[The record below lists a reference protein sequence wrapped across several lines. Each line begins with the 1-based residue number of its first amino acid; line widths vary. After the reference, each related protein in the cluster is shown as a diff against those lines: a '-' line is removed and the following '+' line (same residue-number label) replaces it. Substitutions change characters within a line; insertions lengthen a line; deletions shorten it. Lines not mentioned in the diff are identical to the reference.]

1 MIKVSED
8 FKNRMQDYTDFKER
22 AEIILLD
29 GTILEFNEDDFTLS
43 NNIISDGAG
52 VSSIPLGV
60 AVGRSVQ
67 LELMNDDDHL
77 RKYNFIGA
85 KIRLYLTFYLENEE
99 KNVIADKEG
108 DALATTEGLDKII
121 ASSPY
126 SKIEYGL
133 FTVISPETYGTTVI
147 ITGYDDM
154 YKANQAYDSKLIFPA
169 TAGEVLRDCCSNCG
183 ISLKTSEFKNSNVQ
197 IPTKPSTEYT
207 YRQVIGYIAM
217 IAAGNARINRSGYLE
232 VLTYTFDYSNGYNS
246 LTEWINL
253 KTDTDDIVIT
263 GISTEIADEDNNKTT
278 LLEGDKGYVLFI
290 ENPLMAGSEKTLL
303 SLIGEVLIGI
313 AFRKFEGDYI
323 AYPLAEFMDLAKI
336 TDLNGN
342 VYNTFITD
350 VNFVFFGQTT
360 IKNSAE
366 SGIRIA
372 SSYQSPY
379 QKAII
384 ETGKIVEDEKTERQT
399 AMENLKKALEN
410 AGGMY
415 STYEEL
421 PDGSAI
427 TYIHDK
433 KELKD
438 SQNVIK
444 ITSEAVG
451 VSNDGGKTYP
461 YGFVLT
467 GELIAKLLYVE
478 GIDADYINTGAIT
491 IKDSEDNIIFSVNM
505 DTKKIYI
512 SGDNVQI
519 GGKALSDKLEEI
531 ENSMA
536 ISKNMSMQLSNEY
549 QAIPVDSEGKY
560 EEFPDTSTQIT
571 VFYGDTDITNDCSY
585 SIVKSDYVHGNWNS
599 SSHVYTITELS
610 ADSGWVDIKSMY
622 LNSLS
627 LTRRFSIAKLYAGQ
641 KGLQGLQGEKGEQG
655 VPGKDGIN
663 GTSGADGK
671 TSYFHIKY
679 ASVENP
685 TSAQMTETPSTYIGT
700 YVDFA
705 EADSTDPTKYSWSR
719 FQGAQG
725 EKGERGIAGVG
736 EDGKTSYLHIAYAN
750 SSDGKTG
757 FSVSDSANKAYIGQ
771 YTDFEK
777 NDSADPAKYSW
788 SKIKGDDGTAGRTY
802 FIEASVNM
810 LKRTKD
816 NTVTPSS
823 ITFSAY
829 YRDGNSTSR
838 TAYSGRFIIEETSNG
853 SNWKTLYTSSSNE
866 SSITRTIQQ
875 LSVSDNATSVRC
887 KLYAAGG
894 TSQLIDMQSISI
906 LVDIDNLTQEQVFNI
921 LTNNGTAKGI
931 YKEGEN
937 LYVNANYLVTGILA
951 DKSKNNYWDLDK
963 GELVT
968 KLAQI
973 GGWNVNENA
982 IYKDVTI
989 DSDSYRVYFQ
999 PPNTNS
1005 GKNTWV
1011 FSIQK
1016 KINNS
1021 YQGLAVIKADGSIL
1035 SYSEEFN
1042 VRIEMRNG
1050 ILSFYKDGIER
1061 GKISISSD
1069 GSEFVI
1075 YLADPKNGGAGQEL
1089 SARSLKECH
1098 GGLVSRYWSSAS
1110 IGTGTDNDKWTVV
1123 PAFSTTN
1130 DDNIKKSGFISRSNT
1145 QVIIQ
1150 KKGVYQFVVRL
1161 AAKSSRANKRC
1172 NFAPFVN
1179 NKRYP
1184 SYTDTAYSPTD
1195 AWYTSLKTYTLEL
1208 EKNDRVDFRA
1218 APMENISVSLQ
1229 IYDVNIFVLDY
1240 EGKYSI

>member
-22 AEIILLD
+22 AEITLLD

-43 NNIISDGAG
+43 NNNISDGAG
-52 VSSIPLGV
+52 VNSIPLGV

-108 DALATTEGLDKII
+108 DALATTKGLDKII

-183 ISLKTSEFKNSNVQ
+183 ISLKTSEFKNSSVQ
-197 IPTKPSTEYT
+197 ISIKPSNEYT

-232 VLTYTFDYSNGYNS
+232 VLTYAFDYSDGYNN

-263 GISTEIADEDNNKTT
+263 GISTEIEDEDNNKTT
-278 LLEGDKGYVLFI
+278 LIEGDKGYVLSI
-290 ENPLMAGSEKTLL
+290 ENPLMEGSEKTLL

-313 AFRKFEGDYI
+313 VFRKFEGDYI

-366 SGIRIA
+366 SGIRAA

-384 ETGKIVEDEKTERQT
+384 ETGKIVENEKTERQT

-421 PDGSAI
+421 PDGGVI

-461 YGFVLT
+461 YGFILT

-478 GIDADYINTGAIT
+478 GINADYINTGAIT
-491 IKDSEDNIIFSVNM
+491 IKDGEGNIIFSVNM

-512 SGDNVQI
+512 SGGSVQI

-531 ENSMA
+531 ENSVTS
-536 ISKNMSMQLSNEY
+536 SKNMSMQLSNEY

-560 EEFPDTSTQIT
+560 EEFPDASTQIT

-585 SIVKSDYVHGNWNS
+585 SNVKSDYVQGNWDS
-599 SSHVYTITELS
+599 SSHIYTITGLS
-610 ADSGWVDIKSMY
+610 ANSGWVDIKATY

-700 YVDFA
+700 YVDFT
-705 EADSTDPTKYSWSR
+705 EA
-719 FQGAQG
+719 
-725 EKGERGIAGVG
+725 
-736 EDGKTSYLHIAYAN
+736 
-750 SSDGKTG
+750 
-757 FSVSDSANKAYIGQ
+757 
-771 YTDFEK
+771 
-777 NDSADPAKYSW
+777 DSADPAKYSW

-1021 YQGLAVIKADGSIL
+1021 YQGLAVIRADGSIL

-1042 VRIEMRNG
+1042 ARIEMRHG
-1050 ILSFYKDGIER
+1050 VLSFIKDGVER

-1075 YLADPKNGGAGQEL
+1075 YLTDPNAEGAGQEL

-1098 GGLVSRYWSSAS
+1098 AGLVSRYWSNAS

-1130 DDNIKKSGFISRSNT
+1130 DDNIKKSGFISRGNT

-1150 KKGVYQFVVRL
+1150 KRGVYQFVVRL
-1161 AAKSSRANKRC
+1161 AVKSSRANKRC

-1179 NKRYP
+1179 GERYS
-1184 SYTDTAYSPTD
+1184 SYTDTAYSPVE

-1218 APMENISVSLQ
+1218 ASMESISVSLQ

-1240 EGKYSI
+1240 ENKYQI

>member
-22 AEIILLD
+22 AEITLLD

-154 YKANQAYDSKLIFPA
+154 YKSNQAYDSKLIFPA

-478 GIDADYINTGAIT
+478 GINADYINTGAIT
-491 IKDSEDNIIFSVNM
+491 IKDREGNIIFSVNM

-512 SGDNVQI
+512 SGDSVQI

-700 YVDFA
+700 YVDFT
-705 EADSTDPTKYSWSR
+705 EADSTDPT
-719 FQGAQG
+719 
-725 EKGERGIAGVG
+725 
-736 EDGKTSYLHIAYAN
+736 
-750 SSDGKTG
+750 
-757 FSVSDSANKAYIGQ
+757 
-771 YTDFEK
+771 
-777 NDSADPAKYSW
+777 KYSW

-1021 YQGLAVIKADGSIL
+1021 YQGLAVIRADGSIL

-1042 VRIEMRNG
+1042 ARIEMRHG
-1050 ILSFYKDGIER
+1050 VLSFIKDGVER

-1075 YLADPKNGGAGQEL
+1075 YLTDPNAEGAGQEL

-1098 GGLVSRYWSSAS
+1098 AGLVSRYWSNAS

-1130 DDNIKKSGFISRSNT
+1130 DDNIKKSGFISRGNT

-1150 KKGVYQFVVRL
+1150 KRGVYQFVVRL
-1161 AAKSSRANKRC
+1161 AVKSSRANKRC

-1179 NKRYP
+1179 GKRYS
-1184 SYTDTAYSPTD
+1184 SYTDTAYSPVD

-1218 APMENISVSLQ
+1218 ASMESISVSLQ

-1240 EGKYSI
+1240 ENKYQI

>member
-1 MIKVSED
+1 
-8 FKNRMQDYTDFKER
+8 MQDYTDFKER
-22 AEIILLD
+22 AEITLLD
-29 GTILEFNEDDFTLS
+29 GTVLEFNEDDFTLS
-43 NNIISDGAG
+43 NNSISDGAG
-52 VSSIPLGV
+52 VSSVPLGV

-263 GISTEIADEDNNKTT
+263 GISTEIEDEDNNKTT
-278 LLEGDKGYVLFI
+278 LLEGDKGYVLSI
-290 ENPLMAGSEKTLL
+290 ENPLMEGSEKTLL

-313 AFRKFEGDYI
+313 VFRKFECDYI

-366 SGIRIA
+366 SGIRAA

-384 ETGKIVEDEKTERQT
+384 ETGKIVENEKTERQT

-421 PDGSAI
+421 PDGGVI

-461 YGFVLT
+461 YGFILT

-478 GIDADYINTGAIT
+478 GINADYINTVAIT
-491 IKDSEDNIIFSVNM
+491 IKDGEGNIIFSVNM

-512 SGDNVQI
+512 SGDSVQI

-531 ENSMA
+531 ENSVTS
-536 ISKNMSMQLSNEY
+536 SKNMSMQLSNEY

-560 EEFPDTSTQIT
+560 EEFPDASTQIT

-585 SIVKSDYVHGNWNS
+585 SNVKSDYVQGNWDS
-599 SSHVYTITELS
+599 SSHIYTITGLS
-610 ADSGWVDIKSMY
+610 ANSGWVDIKATY

-627 LTRRFSIAKLYAGQ
+627 LTRRFSVAKLYAGQ
-641 KGLQGLQGEKGEQG
+641 KGMQGLQGEKGEQG
-655 VPGKDGIN
+655 IPGKDGTN

-679 ASVENP
+679 SPVENP
-685 TSAQMTETPSTYIGT
+685 TSAQMTEIPNTYIGT
-700 YVDFA
+700 YVDFT
-705 EADSTDPTKYSWSR
+705 ETDSTDPNKYSWS
-719 FQGAQG
+719 QI
-725 EKGERGIAGVG
+725 RGKDGV
-736 EDGKTSYLHIAYAN
+736 T
-750 SSDGKTG
+750 
-757 FSVSDSANKAYIGQ
+757 
-771 YTDFEK
+771 
-777 NDSADPAKYSW
+777 
-788 SKIKGDDGTAGRTY
+788 GRTY
-802 FIEASVNM
+802 SIEPSVNT

-816 NTVTPSS
+816 NTVAPSS
-823 ITFSAY
+823 VIFSAY
-829 YRDGNSTSR
+829 YRDGNSASR
-838 TAYSGRFIIEETSNG
+838 TAYSGRFVIEETTDGNS
-853 SNWKTLYTSSSNE
+853 WTTLYTSSANE
-866 SSITRTIQQ
+866 NSVTRTIQQ
-875 LSVSDNATSVRC
+875 LAVSDNATSIRC

-894 TSQLIDMQSISI
+894 NSQLIDMQSISI
-906 LVDIDNLTQEQVFNI
+906 LVDIDNLTQEQIFNI
-921 LTNNGTAKGI
+921 LTNNGSAKGI

-1005 GKNTWV
+1005 GKNTWL

-1075 YLADPKNGGAGQEL
+1075 YLADPTNGGAGQRL

-1098 GGLVSRYWSSAS
+1098 GGLVSRYWSKAS

-1161 AAKSSRANKRC
+1161 AVKSSRANKRC

-1179 NKRYP
+1179 GERYS

-1218 APMENISVSLQ
+1218 APIESISVSLQ